1 LPVEG
6 GGWKTEAMQKPLP
19 LGRFLVLLPIILALG
34 NYAMGMSE
42 NVGEKTSLEFDFES
56 VGAPIAPEIYGH
68 FAEHLGSCIYGGIW
82 VGEDSQI
89 PNTRG
94 IRNDVL
100 EALRALEIPVLR
112 WPGGC
117 FADEYHWRDGIG
129 PRAERPGM
137 INTTWGKVVEN
148 NHFGT
153 HEFFDLVELLGT
165 QAYVCGNVGSG
176 TVQEMMEWVEYMTSN
191 ADSPVVRERRA
202 NGREAPWKL
211 DYFGVG
217 NESWGCGGNM
227 RPEYYADLYRR
238 YSTFVKNYGKDRIY
252 RIACGSNDFNLHWTE
267 VLMERAGD
275 RMDGLS
281 LHYYTLP
288 TGNWKDKGP
297 ATGFAED
304 AYRATI
310 ARAFK
315 MRDIVEQHGAIM
327 DTYDPQKRVGMIVDE
342 WGVWTN
348 VEPGTNPAFLYQQN
362 SMRDAM
368 VAGLHFKIFHEHS
381 DRIHMAN
388 IAQTVNV
395 LQAMVLTDGP
405 RMLRTPTYWVF
416 EMFKAH
422 QGNQHLPLVVHS
434 PKFAMGEQ
442 TVDAVQA
449 TASMEAGTQTVQLS
463 LMNLD
468 PANPTTV
475 SIPMDAGYTVYS
487 ARILS
492 ASTVD
497 AHNTFEEPDRVRP
510 QTFSG
515 CASQNGEVL
524 IDLPALSIVMVE
536 LRN

>member
-1 LPVEG
+1 
-6 GGWKTEAMQKPLP
+6 
-19 LGRFLVLLPIILALG
+19 
-34 NYAMGMSE
+34 
-42 NVGEKTSLEFDFES
+42 
-56 VGAPIAPEIYGH
+56 
-68 FAEHLGSCIYGGIW
+68 
-82 VGEDSQI
+82 
-89 PNTRG
+89 
-94 IRNDVL
+94 
-100 EALRALEIPVLR
+100 
-112 WPGGC
+112 
-117 FADEYHWRDGIG
+117 
-129 PRAERPGM
+129 
-137 INTTWGKVVEN
+137 
-148 NHFGT
+148 
-153 HEFFDLVELLGT
+153 
-165 QAYVCGNVGSG
+165 
-176 TVQEMMEWVEYMTSN
+176 
-191 ADSPVVRERRA
+191 
-202 NGREAPWKL
+202 
-211 DYFGVG
+211 
-217 NESWGCGGNM
+217 
-227 RPEYYADLYRR
+227 
-238 YSTFVKNYGKDRIY
+238 VKNYGKDRIY
-252 RIACGSNDFNLHWTE
+252 RIACGSHDFNLRWTE

-275 RMDGLS
+275 HMDGLS

-304 AYRATI
+304 DYRATI

-362 SMRDAM
+362 SMRDAL

-422 QGNQHLPLVVHS
+422 QGNQHLPLAVHS
-434 PKFAMGEQ
+434 PKVLMGEQ

-449 TASMEAGTQTVQLS
+449 TASMDAETQSVQLS
-463 LMNLD
+463 IMNLD
-468 PANPTTV
+468 PASPQTV
-475 SIPMDAGYTVYS
+475 SIPMNDGYTVCA

-497 AHNTFEEPDRVRP
+497 AHNTFEGPDRVQP

-515 CASQNGEVL
+515 YSSQSGKVS
-524 IDLPALSIVMVE
+524 IDLPALSIVMIE
-536 LRN
+536 LRHSAPGSQNQVEANQGN